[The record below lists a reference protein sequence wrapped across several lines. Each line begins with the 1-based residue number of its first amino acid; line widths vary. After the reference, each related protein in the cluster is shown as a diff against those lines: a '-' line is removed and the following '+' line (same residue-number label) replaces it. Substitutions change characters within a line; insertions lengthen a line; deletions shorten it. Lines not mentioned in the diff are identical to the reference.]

1 MAVIN
6 SHCLIPVCT
15 IECLAPLQVRTATT
29 AEPVA
34 HAILELEALL
44 RPAVFASSWGS
55 QAQPRPAGAP
65 ARKGPPGRK
74 PTPKPGKAL
83 AVGASKSGRLN
94 RAASTASGKPV
105 VSLKPYNTLG
115 TVSRSHLFR
124 MLSPV
129 VKKHLLSS
137 FIW

>member
-1 MAVIN
+1 MAVAI
-6 SHCLIPVCT
+6 SHCLVPVC
-15 IECLAPLQVRTATT
+15 ESDCLTPLQVRTATT

-34 HAILELEALL
+34 HAITELEALL

-65 ARKGPPGRK
+65 ARKGLPGRK

-105 VSLKPYNTLG
+105 VSQRPCSLPPLAPIAG
-115 TVSRSHLFR
+115 FICLECFHWVLH
-124 MLSPV
+124 
-129 VKKHLLSS
+129 SS
-137 FIW
+137 SMW

>member
-1 MAVIN
+1 MSTFHVFLDHTAVRK
-6 SHCLIPVCT
+6 SYGLLPLLT
-15 IECLAPLQVRTATT
+15 SGFLTLLQVRTATT

-105 VSLKPYNTLG
+105 VSLKPGN
-115 TVSRSHLFR
+115 
-124 MLSPV
+124 
-129 VKKHLLSS
+129 LLP
-137 FIW
+137 